1 MNQLDILG
9 LIASCFT
16 TASFMPQIWRT
27 WRTRDVSG
35 MSLPTYIIMTTG
47 VALWLTYGVLKGDL
61 PIIITNAALFL
72 MCSIITIMILTFNKN
87 K

>member
-1 MNQLDILG
+1 MSQIDILG
-9 LIASCFT
+9 LIASGFT
-16 TASFMPQIWRT
+16 ITSFMPQIWRT

-47 VALWLTYGVLKGDL
+47 TALWLIYGFLNGDV
-61 PIIITNAALFL
+61 PIIVTNTSLFL
-72 MCSIITIMILTFNKN
+72 MCSAITLMILVFGK